1 MGAAI
6 RFSFPSYQISVDNPG
21 RVRDYLQMEEKL
33 PLAGVICMIILYL
46 VRVQLLSI
54 SV

>member
-21 RVRDYLQMEEKL
+21 RVRDYLQI
-33 PLAGVICMIILYL
+33 GSGFIIPYAPCSLRFAIFY
-46 VRVQLLSI
+46 
-54 SV
+54 